1 MKYDFFHRGE
11 NSVTLAPLARIPMY
25 RFCKGNRFIV
35 SIGPWFE
42 RFRNR
47 KNWSYDSSILEK
59 KLISLIPNF
68 LFVHEFLKIF
78 RKFEGLCDFF
88 FFLFFGKKITEAGNF
103 TFDKIFLLRPVT
115 TLPVTF
121 LYLIDTRTSLLI
133 IILIPSSNWQ
143 NYEFWNYS
151 GSY

>member
-1 MKYDFFHRGE
+1 MISKSKE
-11 NSVTLAPLARIPMY
+11 LKV
-25 RFCKGNRFIV
+25 RFIDLGEKINFAN
-35 SIGPWFE
+35 SEFFICPRIFE
-42 RFRNR
+42 
-47 KNWSYDSSILEK
+47 
-59 KLISLIPNF
+59 NF
-68 LFVHEFLKIF
+68 WGIRRVV
-78 RKFEGLCDFF
+78 RF

-143 NYEFWNYS
+143 NYEF
-151 GSY
+151 

>member
-35 SIGPWFE
+35 SIGRW
-42 RFRNR
+42 FRNR
-47 KNWSYDSSILEK
+47 KNWRYDSSILEK
-59 KLISLIPNF
+59 NLISLIPNF
-68 LFVHEFLKIF
+68 LLHICPRIF
-78 RKFEGLCDFF
+78 ENFWGIRRVVRLF